1 MFLVNE
7 KKIAYMKVLYQL
19 EYLRFKI
26 HKKGNILGHLVENE
40 YVLTKGSD

>member
-1 MFLVNE
+1 
-7 KKIAYMKVLYQL
+7 MKVLCQI

-26 HKKGNILGHLVENE
+26 HKKGNILGHLVKNA